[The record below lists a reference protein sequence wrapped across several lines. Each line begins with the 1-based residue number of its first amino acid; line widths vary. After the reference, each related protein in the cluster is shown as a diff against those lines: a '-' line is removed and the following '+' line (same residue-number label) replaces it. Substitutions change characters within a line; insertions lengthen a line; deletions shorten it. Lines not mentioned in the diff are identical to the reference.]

1 MYNPDASQNPCPRG
15 NTLSIVPITS
25 TGSPNIMQSGESN
38 FVVENSSDDNGLSRL
53 GKGILESQPP
63 GQLGGTFVGS
73 SPHEQPQLSSNLVP
87 KPAKQQYHPKFDT
100 YDTDKVHQL
109 AMDGGKE
116 VSVDGKPD
124 DDSLPPTEKTELEE
138 ALVSPNHGFD
148 IMFVLEQLH
157 HALDLGFKTAISVKH
172 HMKPVVYDVRGP
184 RPGLPTYPTPF
195 LGPSKP
201 DRPRH

>member
-15 NTLSIVPITS
+15 NTLFIVPITS

-53 GKGILESQPP
+53 GK
-63 GQLGGTFVGS
+63 
-73 SPHEQPQLSSNLVP
+73 VP